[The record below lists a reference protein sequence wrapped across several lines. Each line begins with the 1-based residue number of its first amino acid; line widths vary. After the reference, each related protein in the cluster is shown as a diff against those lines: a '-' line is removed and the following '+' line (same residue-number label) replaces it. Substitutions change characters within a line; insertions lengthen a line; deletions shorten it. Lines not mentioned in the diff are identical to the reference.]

1 MSWFRVGDTAATD
14 PRRLALNDP
23 KDPLIGITCFGF
35 LVELGTLSASNK
47 TDYVLTRGFLIQAGG
62 AAWEQLLRRCVRVGL
77 IIPLGGRG
85 HDRKWKLIDD
95 APELFHIRL
104 KDEVAWERQQ
114 KSDTRNDRYRVAV
127 FLRDGD
133 SCRYCGVVVQPNDN
147 RSARGRTID
156 HVRPGQTAR
165 SVDDLVVACRSC
177 NGARGKDWQDEDA
190 RDGFAA
196 RWPLHPIPSPLI
208 FIRSTVIELEDKG
221 HTIPQGSVIAERAKN
236 PTRETPTADQHP
248 APAGVAA
255 ATVGSAPECQHPAP
269 AGVAA
274 PESRTDRSATERS
287 GTAGPGRV
295 GSGSGLV
302 GSGGSPPTRASP
314 AHPPDPPAR
323 STQPRRTRR
332 GRRSR
337 SGGTTQ

>member
-1 MSWFRVGDTAATD
+1 VSWFRVGDTAATD

-35 LVELGTLSASNK
+35 LVELGVLSASNK

-62 AAWEQLLRRCVRVGL
+62 PAWEQLLRRCVRVGL

-85 HDRKWKLIDD
+85 HDRTWKLIDD

-114 KSDTRNDRYRVAV
+114 KSDTRNDRYRTTV

-147 RSARGRTID
+147 RSGRGRTLD

-165 SVDDLVVACRSC
+165 TADDLVVACRSC

-190 RDGFAA
+190 RDGFDA
-196 RWPLHPIPSPLI
+196 RWPLRPIPSPLI

-221 HTIPQGSVIAERAKN
+221 HQVPPGSVIAERAKT
-236 PTRETPTADQHP
+236 PTLDTPTADQHP
-248 APAGVAA
+248 TPVGVAEP
-255 ATVGSAPECQHPAP
+255 TGSSAPECQHPAP

-274 PESRTDRSATERS
+274 AESRTDRSPTDRS
-287 GTAGPGRV
+287 GTASPGRV
-295 GSGSGLV
+295 GSGSGRV
-302 GSGGSPPTRASP
+302 GSPARASP
-314 AHPPDPPAR
+314 AHRSDPIPPRA
-323 STQPRRTRR
+323 TAPRRTRR

-337 SGGTTQ
+337 SAGGSA